1 MNVNIFQPNWE
12 WVQPDNQTSAISHRK
27 VPDPLADWGFFYRGS
42 RVFGIRWALGRPGT
56 SPDTSFA
63 AQYAGGQWEDFFH
76 RKLGTEP
83 GYWCPHALLDARQY
97 KFSSSADLVE
107 ASLAIQ
113 SDELPDTVVVLQRVG
128 YRNATYRPERNIW
141 IDCFGTVIVHK
152 LADQGLILKLPEV
165 RSLAG
170 SCKIKGDPTSV
181 WL

>member
-27 VPDPLADWGFFYRGS
+27 VPDPLADWGFFYCGS

-107 ASLAIQ
+107 ASWPFNPMNYRIRWWYYKG
-113 SDELPDTVVVLQRVG
+113 SDIETQPIGPNGISGSIVLG
-128 YRNATYRPERNIW
+128 P
-141 IDCFGTVIVHK
+141 
-152 LADQGLILKLPEV
+152 
-165 RSLAG
+165 
-170 SCKIKGDPTSV
+170 
-181 WL
+181 